1 MAKFFFSAQ
10 LQSNEGKA
18 VLSKLSHPLKR
29 VSYSIAFSDIDG
41 DVVTVGMF
49 YHGTTSS
56 NCKESQK
63 SHTND
68 GSVVCFIEV
77 IGTFEGVNTS
87 SITLRY

>member
-1 MAKFFFSAQ
+1 MAP
-10 LQSNEGKA
+10 LQPIKA
-18 VLSKLSHPLKR
+18 KQFYRSYRTLLKR